1 MSQAQHGFLKRPS
14 VLHSDATV
22 MSTLEITVKTVQ
34 ICGFQIILAEAYVL
48 DLAERTQIKIQMSSV
63 VKLSCQ

>member
-1 MSQAQHGFLKRPS
+1 M
-14 VLHSDATV
+14 LHSDATV

-48 DLAERTQIKIQMSSV
+48 DLAERTQIEFQMSSV